1 MGLKH
6 AGWGLYTGLPLAGLH
21 NTTQQQLISPHEGQ
35 QTLAVLHV
43 CFPIFVQ
50 QILQYLFNTESVK
63 CNTVQYLYSV

>member
-21 NTTQQQLISPHEGQ
+21 NTTQQQLISPHGGQ

-43 CFPIFVQ
+43 FPNISQ
-50 QILQYLFNTESVK
+50 QILQYLINTESVK
-63 CNTVQYLYSV
+63 CNTVKYLYSV